1 MRRINPSN
9 FKVAT
14 RGTSREINRQIAL
27 TLIRMNQPI
36 SRADLARIMKMRRG
50 AVSLLVN
57 ELLAEGLIFEGA
69 KGDARRGRKPQFLY
83 IDSRNRCV
91 LAVDVRATRTYLMVT
106 DLVGKQLL
114 GINSFA
120 TEADDKTFVIE
131 LARRIK
137 AVLAEHTDVGVCQ
150 GIGVV
155 VPGMVDYAT
164 SRVLNAP
171 TLGWRDVDLRAPLS
185 EATGFPVFIENSGKA
200 CALSQMWG
208 GGQRNDTHVEDLVF
222 VSISDGVGVGIVM
235 HGQILRGRHNIAGE
249 YGHIPLDVSGPKCA
263 CGATG
268 CWEAFVSNPA
278 TLARYFGRTLAEYRA
293 DTPALTIDDLI
304 TRARQG
310 DSKAVGALETSGK
323 YLGYGLASIINSVD
337 PMRIYIGGEN
347 TTAWDLVE
355 PRVKAALS
363 ERVLTKAALTTELLM
378 VSAED
383 YPRLRG
389 AAALVASPA
398 FAAPVV
404 A

>member
-1 MRRINPSN
+1 MRRINPTN

-91 LAVDVRATRTYLMVT
+91 IAIDVRASRTYMMVT
-106 DLVGKQLL
+106 DLVGRQLL
-114 GINSFA
+114 GVNSFA
-120 TEADDKTFVIE
+120 TEIDPAVFVVE
-131 LARRIK
+131 LARRVK
-137 AVLAEHTDVGVCQ
+137 ALLIEQQDVGICQ

-155 VPGMVDYAT
+155 VPGMVEYAT

-171 TLGWRDVDLRAPLS
+171 TLGWRDFDLRTALA
-185 EATGFPVFIENSGKA
+185 EATGFPVSVENSGKA
-200 CALSQMWG
+200 CALAQMWG
-208 GGQRNDTHVEDLVF
+208 SQRNETHVEDLVF
-222 VSISDGVGVGIVM
+222 VSVSDGVGVGIVI
-235 HGQILRGRHNIAGE
+235 HGQVLRGRHNIAGE
-249 YGHIPLDVSGPKCA
+249 YGHVPLDMSGPKCA

-268 CWEAFVSNPA
+268 CWETFISNPA
-278 TLARYFGRTLAEYRA
+278 TIARYFGRTLLEHRSE
-293 DTPALTIDDLI
+293 PAPLTIDDLI
-304 TRARQG
+304 NRARQG
-310 DSKAVGALETSGK
+310 DSKAIHALETSGR
-323 YLGYGLASIINSVD
+323 YLGYGLATIINSID
-337 PMRIYIGGEN
+337 PQRIYIGGEI

-355 PRVKAALS
+355 PKVRAALG
-363 ERVLTKAALTTELLM
+363 ERVLTKAALQTELLI

>member
-1 MRRINPSN
+1 MRRINPTS

-36 SRADLARIMKMRRG
+36 SRADLARTMKMRRG

-91 LAVDVRATRTYLMVT
+91 MAVDVRASRTYVMVT
-106 DLVGKQLL
+106 DLVGRQLL
-114 GINSFA
+114 TINFFS
-120 TEADDKTFVIE
+120 TDADPAAFVVE
-131 LARRIK
+131 LTRRIK
-137 AVLAEHTDVGVCQ
+137 SILAEHQDVGLCQ

-164 SRVLNAP
+164 HRVLNAP
-171 TLGWRDVDLRAPLS
+171 TLGWRDVDLKAALS

-200 CALSQMWG
+200 CAIAQMWG
-208 GGQRNDTHVEDLVF
+208 GQRNETHVEDLAF
-222 VSISDGVGVGIVM
+222 VTVSDGVGVGIVI
-235 HGQILRGRHNIAGE
+235 HGQVLRGRHNIAGE
-249 YGHIPLDVSGPKCA
+249 YGHIPLDLNGPKCA

-268 CWEAFVSNPA
+268 CWETFISNPA
-278 TLARYFGRTLAEYRA
+278 TLARYFGRSLPDYRGEP
-293 DTPALTIDDLI
+293 PALTIDDLI

-310 DSKAVGALETSGK
+310 DAKAVGALETTGR

-337 PMRIYIGGEN
+337 PQRVYIGGEI
-347 TTAWDLVE
+347 TTAWDLIE
-355 PRVKAALS
+355 PKVRSALG
-363 ERVLTKAALTTELLM
+363 ERVLTRTGLQTEIII

>member
-1 MRRINPSN
+1 MRRINPTN

-57 ELLAEGLIFEGA
+57 ELLAESLIFEGA

-91 LAVDVRATRTYLMVT
+91 VAVDVRASRTYLMVT
-106 DLVGKQLL
+106 DLVGRQLL
-114 GINSFA
+114 GIGSFP
-120 TEADDKTFVIE
+120 TEADPHTFVVE
-131 LARRIK
+131 LARRVK
-137 AVLAEHTDVGVCQ
+137 ALLAEHTDVGACQ

-164 SRVLNAP
+164 SRILNAP
-171 TLGWRDVDLRAPLS
+171 TLGWRDVDLRAPLT
-185 EATGFPVFIENSGKA
+185 EATSYPVFIENSGKA
-200 CALSQMWG
+200 CALAQMWG
-208 GGQRNDTHVEDLVF
+208 GQRNETHVEDLVF
-222 VSISDGVGVGIVM
+222 VSVSDGVGVGIVI
-235 HGQILRGRHNIAGE
+235 HGQVLRGRHNIAGE
-249 YGHIPLDVSGPKCA
+249 YGHIPIDMSGPKCA

-268 CWEAFVSNPA
+268 CWESFISNQA
-278 TLARYFGRTLAEYRA
+278 TLARYFGRSLQDLRGEP
-293 DTPALTIDDLI
+293 PALTIDDLV

-310 DSKAVGALETSGK
+310 DSKAVGALEASGR

-337 PMRIYIGGEN
+337 PTRIYIGGEI
-347 TTAWDLVE
+347 TTAWDVVE
-355 PRVKAALS
+355 PKVRAALT
-363 ERVLTKAALTTELLM
+363 ERVLTKAALQTELLL

>member
-1 MRRINPSN
+1 MRRINPTN

-57 ELLAEGLIFEGA
+57 ELLGEGLIFEGA

-91 LAVDVRATRTYLMVT
+91 LAVDVRASRTYIMVT
-106 DLVGKQLL
+106 DLVGRQLL
-114 GINSFA
+114 GISSFA
-120 TEADDKTFVIE
+120 TEADPAVFVVE
-131 LARRIK
+131 LARRVK
-137 AVLAEHTDVGVCQ
+137 AILSEHQDLGQCQ

-155 VPGMVDYAT
+155 VPGMVDYTT

-171 TLGWRDVDLRAPLS
+171 TLGWRDVDIRTPLS
-185 EATGFPVFIENSGKA
+185 EATGFAVFLENSGKA

-208 GGQRNDTHVEDLVF
+208 SSRNDTHVEDLVF
-222 VSISDGVGVGIVM
+222 VSVSDGVGVGIVI
-235 HGQILRGRHNIAGE
+235 HGQVLRGRHNVAGE
-249 YGHIPLDVSGPKCA
+249 YGHIPLDLSGPKCA
-263 CGATG
+263 CGASG
-268 CWEAFVSNPA
+268 CWETFISNPA
-278 TLARYFGRTLAEYRA
+278 TLARYFGRSLPEFRGGEPA
-293 DTPALTIDDLI
+293 ALTIDDLI

-310 DSKAVGALETSGK
+310 DAKAIGALETSGR
-323 YLGYGLASIINSVD
+323 YLGYGLATIINSID
-337 PMRIYIGGEN
+337 PQRIYIGGEI

-355 PRVKAALS
+355 PKVRAAIS
-363 ERVLTKAALTTELLM
+363 ERVLTKGALTTELLT

>member
-1 MRRINPSN
+1 MRRINPTN

-57 ELLAEGLIFEGA
+57 ELLAEKLVFEGA

-91 LAVDVRATRTYLMVT
+91 LAVDVRASRTYVMVT
-106 DLVGKQLL
+106 DLVGRQLL
-114 GINSFA
+114 GISFFT
-120 TEADDKTFVIE
+120 TEADPAAFVAE

-137 AVLAEHTDVGVCQ
+137 TILAEHQDVGTCQ

-164 SRVLNAP
+164 HRLLNAP
-171 TLGWRDVDLRAPLS
+171 TLGWQDVDLRGPLS

-200 CALSQMWG
+200 CALAQMWG
-208 GGQRNDTHVEDLVF
+208 GGVRNETHVEDLAF
-222 VSISDGVGVGIVM
+222 VTVSDGVGVGIVI
-235 HGQILRGRHNIAGE
+235 HGQVLRGRHNIAGE
-249 YGHIPLDVSGPKCA
+249 YGHIPLDLGGPRCA

-268 CWEAFVSNPA
+268 CWETFISNPA
-278 TLARYFGRTLAEYRA
+278 TLARYFGRSLPEHRLE
-293 DTPALTIDDLI
+293 PPGLTIDDLI

-310 DSKAVGALETSGK
+310 DAKAVSALEATGR
-323 YLGYGLASIINSVD
+323 YLGYGLASLINSVD
-337 PMRIYIGGEN
+337 PQRIYIGGEI
-347 TTAWDLVE
+347 TTAWDLIE
-355 PRVKAALS
+355 PKVRAALG
-363 ERVLTKAALTTELLM
+363 ERVLTKGSLQTELII

>member
-1 MRRINPSN
+1 MRRINPTN

-91 LAVDVRATRTYLMVT
+91 LAVDVRASRTYIMVT
-106 DLVGKQLL
+106 DLVGRQLL
-114 GINSFA
+114 GISSFA
-120 TEADDKTFVIE
+120 TEPDPGAFVVE

-137 AVLAEHTDVGVCQ
+137 SILTEHQDLGICQ

-155 VPGMVDYAT
+155 VPGMVDSTTY
-164 SRVLNAP
+164 RVLNAP
-171 TLGWRDVDLRAPLS
+171 TLGWREVDIKAPLA
-185 EATGFPVFIENSGKA
+185 EATGFVVFLENSGKA
-200 CALSQMWG
+200 CALAQMWG
-208 GGQRNDTHVEDLVF
+208 GGQRNETHVENLAF
-222 VSISDGVGVGIVM
+222 VTVSDGVGVGIVM
-235 HGQILRGRHNIAGE
+235 HGQVLRGRHDLAGE
-249 YGHIPLDVSGPKCA
+249 YGHIPIDLNGPRCS

-268 CWEAFVSNPA
+268 CWETFVSNPA
-278 TLARYFGRTLAEYRA
+278 TLARYFGRSLPEYRA
-293 DTPALTIDDLI
+293 EPPALSIDDLI

-310 DSKAVGALETSGK
+310 DSKAAGALETTGR

-337 PMRIYIGGEN
+337 PHRVYIGGEI

-355 PRVKAALS
+355 PKVRAALG
-363 ERVLTKAALTTELLM
+363 ERALTKGALQTEIIT

>member
-1 MRRINPSN
+1 MRRINPTN

-36 SRADLARIMKMRRG
+36 SRADLARTMKMRRG

-57 ELLAEGLIFEGA
+57 ELLAEALIFEGA

-91 LAVDVRATRTYLMVT
+91 LAVDVRASRTYIMVT
-106 DLVGKQLL
+106 DLVGRQLL
-114 GINSFA
+114 GVNFFN
-120 TEADDKTFVIE
+120 TEADPATFVVE

-137 AVLAEHTDVGVCQ
+137 AILAEHPDVGACQ

-164 SRVLNAP
+164 HRVLNAP
-171 TLGWRDVDLRAPLS
+171 TLGWRDVDLKGPLG
-185 EATGFPVFIENSGKA
+185 EATGFPVFLENSGKA
-200 CALSQMWG
+200 CALAQMWG
-208 GGQRNDTHVEDLVF
+208 GQRNETHVEDLAF
-222 VSISDGVGVGIVM
+222 VTVSDGVGVGIVM
-235 HGQILRGRHNIAGE
+235 HGQVLRGRHNMAGE
-249 YGHIPLDVSGPKCA
+249 YGHIPLDLGGPKCA

-268 CWEAFVSNPA
+268 CWETFISNPA
-278 TLARYFGRTLAEYRA
+278 TLARYFGRSLPEYRSEP
-293 DTPALTIDDLI
+293 PALTIDDLI
-304 TRARQG
+304 QRARQ
-310 DSKAVGALETSGK
+310 DDAKAVSALETTGR
-323 YLGYGLASIINSVD
+323 YLGYGLGSIINSVD
-337 PMRIYIGGEN
+337 PHRIYIGGEI
-347 TTAWDLVE
+347 TTAWDLIE
-355 PRVKAALS
+355 PKVRAALG
-363 ERVLTKAALTTELLM
+363 ERALTRGALQTELII

>member
-1 MRRINPSN
+1 MRRINPTN

-57 ELLAEGLIFEGA
+57 ELLAESLIFEGA

-91 LAVDVRATRTYLMVT
+91 VAVDVRASRTYLMVT
-106 DLVGKQLL
+106 DLVGRQLL
-114 GINSFA
+114 GIGSFP
-120 TEADDKTFVIE
+120 TEADHNTFVVE
-131 LARRIK
+131 LARRVK
-137 AVLAEHTDVGVCQ
+137 ALLAEHTDVGVCQ

-164 SRVLNAP
+164 SRILNAP
-171 TLGWRDVDLRAPLS
+171 TLGWRDVDLRAPLT

-200 CALSQMWG
+200 CALAQMWG
-208 GGQRNDTHVEDLVF
+208 GQRNETHVEDLVF
-222 VSISDGVGVGIVM
+222 VSVSDGVGVGIVI
-235 HGQILRGRHNIAGE
+235 HGQVLRGRHNIAGE
-249 YGHIPLDVSGPKCA
+249 YGHIPLDMSGPKCA

-268 CWEAFVSNPA
+268 CWESFISNQA
-278 TLARYFGRTLAEYRA
+278 TLARYFGRSLQDLRGEP
-293 DTPALTIDDLI
+293 PALTIDDLI

-310 DSKAVGALETSGK
+310 DSKAVGALEQSGR

-337 PMRIYIGGEN
+337 PTRIYIGGEI
-347 TTAWDLVE
+347 TTAWDVIE
-355 PRVKAALS
+355 PKVRAALT
-363 ERVLTKAALTTELLM
+363 ERVLTKAALQTELLL